1 MKKKILLSF
10 VALSAFVGVI
20 TFFQGCETESA
31 ADNFVEITPEYSFL
45 EEGQSVVLAALG
57 GYSYEWSLSN
67 PDWGLLTEK
76 TDTTVKYISTYQG
89 SSDNEVQTV
98 TVRSYIEGASSTT
111 NGVAYEHFAS
121 AYITH
126 YAGLSMSPDSATVAL
141 NASVTFAASGGDPD
155 EYSWSL
161 SEPNWGILTK
171 NGSNATYTRSGG
183 PNDGIQILSLSF
195 NGSKVYA
202 TIQHTGTDVTLSISP
217 TSATVDS
224 SGEIVSFTA
233 SGDGNDSYTWWLDND
248 SWGELTHGSDTQ
260 VSYVWNGS
268 GEGETQILYCR
279 NAGQTVEA
287 AIAQGDEPSPLSVN
301 PSQADVMYLGQM
313 TFTASGGIED
323 TYSWSLSE
331 PSWGTMTQSSVSQ
344 AVYTRTIE
352 ANGGIQYIT
361 LENGSESV
369 QSVVVHVDTNGI
381 PTPPIP

>member
-10 VALSAFVGVI
+10 IALSAFVGVI

-31 ADNFVEITPEYSFL
+31 SDNFVEITPEYSFL
-45 EEGQSVVLAALG
+45 EEGQSVVLAASG

-76 TDTTVKYISTYQG
+76 TDTTVKYVSTYQG

-98 TVRSYIEGASSTT
+98 TVRSYIEGSSSST
-111 NGVAYEHFAS
+111 NGVTYEQFAS

-126 YAGLSMSPDSATVAL
+126 YAGLSISPDFATVAL
-141 NASVTFAASGGDPD
+141 NASVTFTASGGDPD
-155 EYSWSL
+155 EYSWEL
-161 SEPNWGILTK
+161 SEPNWGVLTK

-183 PNDGIQILSLSF
+183 PNDGLQVLTLSF
-195 NGSKVYA
+195 NNSKVYA
-202 TIQHTGTDVTLSISP
+202 TIQHSGTDVTLSISP

-224 SGEIVSFTA
+224 SGDIVSFTA
-233 SGDGNDSYTWWLDND
+233 SGDDNEDYSWWLAND

-287 AIAQGDEPSPLSVN
+287 AIAQGEEPSPLSVN

-313 TFTASGGIED
+313 TFTASGGVED

-331 PSWGTMTQSSVSQ
+331 STWGTMTQSSASQ

-352 ANGGIQYIT
+352 ANGGVQYIT

-369 QSVVVHVDTNGI
+369 QAVVVHVDTNGI
-381 PTPPIP
+381 PTPPTP